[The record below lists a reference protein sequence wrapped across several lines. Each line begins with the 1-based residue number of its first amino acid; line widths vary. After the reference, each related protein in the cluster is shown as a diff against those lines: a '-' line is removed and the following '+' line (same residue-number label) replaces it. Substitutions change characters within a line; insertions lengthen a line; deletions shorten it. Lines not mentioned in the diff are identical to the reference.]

1 MRIDAVM
8 LYGWKK
14 SKKIK
19 APGTGFMRSL
29 RIRYVP
35 NPLLSATC
43 LLHVLNSLWPWNKSQ
58 FEELLLD
65 APEVDAIA
73 APAGLLV
80 ETDFRM

>member
-1 MRIDAVM
+1 M
-8 LYGWKK
+8 GK
-14 SKKIK
+14 SKKRK
-19 APGTGFMRSL
+19 APGTGFMKSI
-29 RIRYVP
+29 RIHYVP
-35 NPLLSATC
+35 NPLLMPCVHS
-43 LLHVLNSLWPWNKSQ
+43 VLNSLWPWSWSQ

>member
-1 MRIDAVM
+1 M
-8 LYGWKK
+8 GKK
-14 SKKIK
+14 QEKK
-19 APGTGFMRSL
+19 APGTGFMKSIQ
-29 RIRYVP
+29 IRYSP
-35 NPLLSATC
+35 NPLLNAIC
-43 LLHVLNSLWPWNKSQ
+43 PLVLHSLWPRNLSQ

>member
-1 MRIDAVM
+1 M
-8 LYGWKK
+8 LSCSMDGEK

-19 APGTGFMRSL
+19 APGTGFTRS
-29 RIRYVP
+29 IWIHYVP
-35 NPLLSATC
+35 NPLLSAMCPLGVRTVSG
-43 LLHVLNSLWPWNKSQ
+43 LGRWSQ

-65 APEVDAIA
+65 APEVDAMA

>member
-1 MRIDAVM
+1 M
-8 LYGWKK
+8 LSCSMDGKK

-19 APGTGFMRSL
+19 APGTGFMRS
-29 RIRYVP
+29 IWIHYVP
-35 NPLLSATC
+35 NPLLNAIC
-43 LLHVLNSLWPWNKSQ
+43 PLCVLNSLWPWSWSQ

>member
-1 MRIDAVM
+1 MLSCSMDGKKARNKSTWYRFHEIHSDSLCSKPTADA
-8 LYGWKK
+8 LC
-14 SKKIK
+14 
-19 APGTGFMRSL
+19 
-29 RIRYVP
+29 
-35 NPLLSATC
+35 PLC
-43 LLHVLNSLWPWNKSQ
+43 VLNSLWPWSWSQ